1 MGLIEK
7 IRISERIGN
16 DFMNVS
22 FSSDSGQT
30 FQYSSLDKCFS
41 LQVTSI
47 VKQVS

>member
-1 MGLIEK
+1 MKGLV
-7 IRISERIGN
+7 N

-22 FSSDSGQT
+22 FSSDSNSGQT

-47 VKQVS
+47 VKQVSQIR